1 MLLSRPKIF
10 VLIIVAQFL
19 PIASTC
25 WAQQAAGS
33 TKPSEKPDGM
43 ITGRV
48 INSAGEPLSGA
59 VVYAGSLG
67 ASTRSQRA
75 TVDTNGEFKIDGLEA
90 GLYRVSAGAPGYIP
104 ALQASPADSPSYHHI
119 GDSVTLRLIKGGVIT
134 GRVTGPKGPLVA
146 VGVYAIR
153 VRDEAEKPLTPSIGF
168 HERSTDDRG
177 VYRFY
182 GLLPGSYLISAAK
195 PRIGLIAPTAYDN
208 DTPTYFPSS
217 TRDTSSEVVVRDGEE
232 ITADIQYRA
241 EPGHAISGK
250 VVDAGESQS
259 QFSSSASIN
268 LYNVRDRSSL
278 VGTSASSFDNF
289 SFAIYGVADGEYEL
303 SAFQFLQSRE
313 ELRSPPRH
321 VTVRGADVTGMILTL
336 APLASIEGRLIFE
349 NDPKAGCGKRRET
362 AAQETIV
369 FGRRYEPEK
378 KAKVAAK
385 TAPLADVSLL
395 AANYVSTG
403 VGDAKGSFTL
413 RNLPPGSYRID
424 PRMPASGWYVR
435 SIATSAAQT
444 VAARA
449 ASLVVA
455 RDGIILKSGEHVS
468 GLTVTITE
476 GAASVRGRISV
487 AAGQSL
493 PPRMRLYLVPAERD
507 SSENLLRFFE
517 GTVANDGTFVMGNL
531 APGRY
536 WMIAQ
541 PAVESDSNSVKS
553 IKSDSAFRSQVLRDG
568 EALKKEIAFKPC
580 ERTADYDLP
589 YSPPTSPKP

>member
-1 MLLSRPKIF
+1 MILLSKPKIF
-10 VLIIVAQFL
+10 FLIIVAQFL
-19 PIASTC
+19 SIASTC

-33 TKPSEKPDGM
+33 TKPSEKPNGM

-48 INSAGEPLSGA
+48 VNSAGEPLWGA
-59 VVYAGSLG
+59 VVYASSLG
-67 ASTRSQRA
+67 TSTRSHGA
-75 TVDTNGEFKIDGLEA
+75 TVDINGEFKIEGLEA
-90 GLYRVSAGAPGYIP
+90 GLYRVSAGAPGYVP
-104 ALQASPADSPSYHHI
+104 AAPASSTDSQSYYHI
-119 GDSVTLRLIKGGVIT
+119 GDSVTLRLFKGGVIT
-134 GRVTGPKGPLVA
+134 GTVTGPKGPLIA

-153 VRDEAEKPLTPSIGF
+153 VRDEADKPLTPSMGF

-182 GLLPGSYLISAAK
+182 GLLPGAYLISAAK
-195 PRIGLIAPTAYDN
+195 PRIGLVSPTAYDN

-217 TRDTSSEVVVRDGEE
+217 TRDTASEVVIHDGEE
-232 ITADIQYRA
+232 TTADIQYRA

-250 VVDAGESQS
+250 VVGVGESQT
-259 QFSSSASIN
+259 QFLPSAAIN
-268 LYNVRDRSSL
+268 LTDVRDRSSL
-278 VGTSASSFDNF
+278 VGTSASSNNNF

-303 SAFQFLQSRE
+303 SAFQFLPSRD
-313 ELRSPPRH
+313 ELRSPPRR
-321 VTVRGADVTGMILTL
+321 VTVHGADVTGMVLTL
-336 APLASIEGRLIFE
+336 APLASIEGRLVFE

-369 FGRRYEPEK
+369 FGRRYEPDK
-378 KAKVAAK
+378 KANVAAK
-385 TAPLADVSLL
+385 TAPLADVSLS
-395 AANYVSTG
+395 ATNYVSTG

-424 PRMPASGWYVR
+424 PRPPASGWYVR
-435 SIATSAAQT
+435 SIATQT

-449 ASLVVA
+449 ASPVVA
-455 RDGIILKSGEHVS
+455 RDGISLKSGERVS
-468 GLTVTITE
+468 GLTVAITE
-476 GAASVRGRISV
+476 GAASIRGRISV

-493 PPRMRLYLVPAERD
+493 PPSMRLYLVPAERD
-507 SSENLLRFFE
+507 STENLLRFFE
-517 GTVANDGTFVMGNL
+517 GTVANDGTFAIGNL

-553 IKSDSAFRSQVLRDG
+553 IKSDSAFRSKVLRDG

-580 ERTADYDLP
+580 ERTTDYDLP
-589 YSPPTSPKP
+589 YSPPTSPKQ